1 MASSYLT
8 WRDVCPFLCVAA
20 FPRVHQL
27 VLVISFRRVPRERVQ
42 TCVDAHFAA
51 LRGCRIESLQ
61 LSLDLTSFNERKV
74 SMILVAMHHL

>member
-1 MASSYLT
+1 MVSSYLT
-8 WRDVCPFLCVAA
+8 SRDVRPFLCVAA

-74 SMILVAMHHL
+74 SILVAMHHW